1 MGKGG
6 GGVGGGG
13 RGPPTMQRASG
24 APPHVSDKPNR
35 LIIQFLRRKGIP
47 AIPLLDAFRAEFGET
62 EAGFF
67 GLDYHWTPAGHE
79 LASQVI
85 ARALRAQGLVPLSPG
100 PD

>member
-1 MGKGG
+1 MSAAATAA
-6 GGVGGGG
+6 
-13 RGPPTMQRASG
+13 PRARDILKRRPHGDRS
-24 APPHVSDKPNR
+24 AP
-35 LIIQFLRRKGIP
+35 P

-62 EAGFF
+62 EAGFS

-79 LASQVI
+79 LASRVI